1 MTMRKFIL
9 KRFLLL
15 IPVLW
20 GVTTLVF
27 IVTQVLPGDPVDLM
41 LGETARPA
49 QREQLRRALG
59 LDRPLGVQYADYMG
73 GLLRGD
79 MGVSIHQ
86 RRAVSEVILE
96 RTRASAELAL
106 ASLSIALLIAL
117 PLGVAAARRPGTWV
131 DLAAG
136 FLAVA
141 GASMPVFWLGPLL
154 IIAFSIG
161 LGWLPVSGREGG
173 LSLILPA
180 VTLGAALSPILM
192 RMTRSSLLEV
202 LPQDYISS
210 ARAKGI
216 SERRVLW
223 LHALKN
229 ACLPLITVLSLQLGA
244 LLSGAIITETVFA
257 WPGVGRLVIQAIAAR
272 DYPLV
277 QGCVL
282 FIAAVY
288 VSANFLADVAYAWLD
303 PRVRMG

>member
-1 MTMRKFIL
+1 MRKFLLRRI
-9 KRFLLL
+9 LLL

-49 QREQLRRALG
+49 QREQLRKTLG

-79 MGVSIHQ
+79 LGTSLHQ
-86 RRAVSEVILE
+86 KRAVSAIIFE
-96 RTRASAELAL
+96 RTYASAELTL
-106 ASLSIALLIAL
+106 ASMAVALLISL
-117 PLGVAAARRPGTWV
+117 PLGIAAARRQGTAL
-131 DLAAG
+131 DLGAG
-136 FLAVA
+136 LLAVA

-154 IIAFSIG
+154 IIVLSIE
-161 LGWLPVSGREGG
+161 LGWFPVSGREGV

-192 RMTRSSLLEV
+192 RMARSSLLEV
-202 LPQDYISS
+202 LPQDYIST

-216 SERRVLW
+216 TERRVLW

-229 ACLPLITVLSLQLGA
+229 ACLPLITILSLQLGA

-257 WPGVGRLVIQAIAAR
+257 WPGVGRLVIQAIASR

-288 VSANFLADVAYAWLD
+288 VSANFLADIAYAWLD
-303 PRVRMG
+303 PRVRLT

>member
-1 MTMRKFIL
+1 MRRFIL
-9 KRFLLL
+9 RRLLL
-15 IPVLW
+15 LVPVLW

-49 QREQLRRALG
+49 QREQLRRTLG
-59 LDRPLGVQYADYMG
+59 LDRSLGVQYADYMG
-73 GLLRGD
+73 GLLAGNL
-79 MGVSIHQ
+79 GVSLHQ
-86 RRAVSEVILE
+86 RRAVSAIILE
-96 RTRASAELAL
+96 RVPASAELAL
-106 ASLSIALLIAL
+106 ASLAIAALIAL
-117 PLGVAAARRPGTWV
+117 PLGVAAARRPGGGV

-136 FLAVA
+136 LLAVA
-141 GASMPVFWLGPLL
+141 GASVPVFWLGPLL
-154 IIAFSIG
+154 IIVFSIG
-161 LGWLPVSGREGG
+161 LGWLPVSGREGA

-180 VTLGAALSPILM
+180 ATLGAALSPILM
-192 RMTRSSLLEV
+192 RMARSSLLEV
-202 LPQDYISS
+202 LPQDYIGA
-210 ARAKGI
+210 ARAKGLPE
-216 SERRVLW
+216 SKVLW

-282 FIAAVY
+282 FIALVY

-303 PRVRMG
+303 PRVRLG

>member
-1 MTMRKFIL
+1 MRKFL
-9 KRFLLL
+9 LRRVLLL

-20 GVTTLVF
+20 GVTTIVF

-49 QREQLRRALG
+49 QREQLRKTLG
-59 LDRPLGVQYADYMG
+59 LDRPLGVQYAEYMG
-73 GLLRGD
+73 GLLKGD
-79 MGVSIHQ
+79 LGTSLHQ
-86 RRAVSEVILE
+86 RRAVSAIIFE
-96 RTRASAELAL
+96 RTHASAELTF
-106 ASLSIALLIAL
+106 ASMAVALLISL
-117 PLGVAAARRPGTWV
+117 PLGIAAARRQGTGI

-136 FLAVA
+136 FFAVA
-141 GASMPVFWLGPLL
+141 GASIPVFWLGPLL
-154 IIAFSIG
+154 IIVFSIG
-161 LGWLPVSGREGG
+161 LGWLPVSGREGV

-192 RMTRSSLLEV
+192 RMARSSLLEV
-202 LPQDYISS
+202 LPQDYIST

-229 ACLPLITVLSLQLGA
+229 ACLPLITILSLQLGA

-257 WPGVGRLVIQAIAAR
+257 WPGVGRLVIQAIASR

-282 FIAAVY
+282 FIAAIY
-288 VSANFLADVAYAWLD
+288 VSANFLADIAYAWLD
-303 PRVRMG
+303 PRVRLT

>member
-1 MTMRKFIL
+1 MRKFL
-9 KRFLLL
+9 LRRVLLL

-27 IVTQVLPGDPVDLM
+27 VVTQVLPGDPVDLM

-49 QREQLRRALG
+49 QREQLRKTLG
-59 LDRPLGVQYADYMG
+59 LDRPIGVQYAEYMG

-79 MGVSIHQ
+79 LGNSLHQ
-86 RRAVSEVILE
+86 KRAVSAIIFE
-96 RTRASAELAL
+96 RTYASAELTL
-106 ASLSIALLIAL
+106 ASMAVALLISL
-117 PLGVAAARRPGTWV
+117 PLGIAAARRQGTAL
-131 DLAAG
+131 DLGAG

-154 IIAFSIG
+154 IIVFSIG
-161 LGWLPVSGREGG
+161 LGWVPVSGREGA

-202 LPQDYISS
+202 LPQDYINT

-229 ACLPLITVLSLQLGA
+229 ACLPLITILSLQLGA

-288 VSANFLADVAYAWLD
+288 VSANFLADIAYAWLD
-303 PRVRMG
+303 PRVRLT

>member
-1 MTMRKFIL
+1 MRKFLLRRI
-9 KRFLLL
+9 LLL

-49 QREQLRRALG
+49 QREQLRKTLG

-79 MGVSIHQ
+79 LGTSLHQ
-86 RRAVSEVILE
+86 KRAVSAIIFE
-96 RTRASAELAL
+96 RTYASAELTL
-106 ASLSIALLIAL
+106 ASMAVALLISL
-117 PLGVAAARRPGTWV
+117 PLGIAAARRQGTAL
-131 DLAAG
+131 DLGAG
-136 FLAVA
+136 LLAVA

-154 IIAFSIG
+154 IIVFSIE
-161 LGWLPVSGREGG
+161 LGWFPVSGREGF

-192 RMTRSSLLEV
+192 RMARSSLLEV
-202 LPQDYISS
+202 LPQDYIST

-216 SERRVLW
+216 TERRVLW

-229 ACLPLITVLSLQLGA
+229 ACLPLITILSLQLGA

-257 WPGVGRLVIQAIAAR
+257 WPGVGRLVIQAIASR

-288 VSANFLADVAYAWLD
+288 VTANFLADIAYAWLD
-303 PRVRMG
+303 PRVRLT

>member
-1 MTMRKFIL
+1 MRKFLLRRI
-9 KRFLLL
+9 LLL

-20 GVTTLVF
+20 GVMTLVF

-49 QREQLRRALG
+49 QREQLRKTLG

-79 MGVSIHQ
+79 LGNSLHQ
-86 RRAVSEVILE
+86 KRAVSAIIFE
-96 RTRASAELAL
+96 RTYASAELTL
-106 ASLSIALLIAL
+106 ASMAVALLISL
-117 PLGVAAARRPGTWV
+117 PLGIAAARRQGTAL
-131 DLAAG
+131 DLGAG

-154 IIAFSIG
+154 IIVFSIN
-161 LGWLPVSGREGG
+161 LGWFPVSGREGV

-192 RMTRSSLLEV
+192 RMARSSLLDV
-202 LPQDYISS
+202 LPQDYIST

-216 SERRVLW
+216 SEKKVLW

-229 ACLPLITVLSLQLGA
+229 ACLPLITILSLQLGA

-257 WPGVGRLVIQAIAAR
+257 WPGVGRLVIQAIASR

-288 VSANFLADVAYAWLD
+288 VSANFLADIAYAWLD
-303 PRVRMG
+303 PRVRLT

>member
-1 MTMRKFIL
+1 MRRFIL
-9 KRFLLL
+9 RRLLL
-15 IPVLW
+15 LVPVLW

-49 QREQLRRALG
+49 QREQLRRTLG

-73 GLLRGD
+73 GLLAGNL
-79 MGVSIHQ
+79 GVSLHQ
-86 RRAVSEVILE
+86 RRAVSAIILE
-96 RTRASAELAL
+96 RAPASAELAL
-106 ASLSIALLIAL
+106 ASLVIAALIAL
-117 PLGVAAARRPGTWV
+117 PLGVAAARRPGGGV

-141 GASMPVFWLGPLL
+141 GASVPVFWLGPLL
-154 IIAFSIG
+154 IIVFSIG

-173 LSLILPA
+173 LRLILPA
-180 VTLGAALSPILM
+180 ATLGAALSPILM
-192 RMTRSSLLEV
+192 RMARSSLLEV
-202 LPQDYISS
+202 LPQDYIGA
-210 ARAKGI
+210 ARAKGLPE
-216 SERRVLW
+216 SKVLW

-282 FIAAVY
+282 FIALVY

-303 PRVRMG
+303 PRVRLG

>member
-1 MTMRKFIL
+1 MRKFLLRRI
-9 KRFLLL
+9 LLL

-20 GVTTLVF
+20 GVTTIVF

-49 QREQLRRALG
+49 QREQLRKTLG
-59 LDRPLGVQYADYMG
+59 LDRPLGVQYAEYMG

-79 MGVSIHQ
+79 LGTSLHQ
-86 RRAVSEVILE
+86 RRAVSAIIFE
-96 RTRASAELAL
+96 RTHASAELTL
-106 ASLSIALLIAL
+106 ASMAVALLISL
-117 PLGVAAARRPGTWV
+117 PLGIAAARRQGTGI

-136 FLAVA
+136 FFAVV
-141 GASMPVFWLGPLL
+141 GASIPVFWLGPLL
-154 IIAFSIG
+154 IIVFSIG
-161 LGWLPVSGREGG
+161 LGWLPVSGREGV

-192 RMTRSSLLEV
+192 RMARSSLLEV
-202 LPQDYISS
+202 LPQDYIST

-229 ACLPLITVLSLQLGA
+229 ACLPLITILSLQLGA

-257 WPGVGRLVIQAIAAR
+257 WPGVGRLVIQAIASR

-282 FIAAVY
+282 FIAAIY
-288 VSANFLADVAYAWLD
+288 VSANFLADIAYAWLD
-303 PRVRMG
+303 PRVRLT

>member
-1 MTMRKFIL
+1 MRRFIL
-9 KRFLLL
+9 RRLLL
-15 IPVLW
+15 LLPVLW

-49 QREQLRRALG
+49 QREQLRRTLG
-59 LDRPLGVQYADYMG
+59 LDRSLGVQYADYMG
-73 GLLRGD
+73 GLLAGNL
-79 MGVSIHQ
+79 GVSLHQ
-86 RRAVSEVILE
+86 RRAVSVIILE
-96 RTRASAELAL
+96 RVPASAELAL
-106 ASLSIALLIAL
+106 ASLAIAALIAL
-117 PLGVAAARRPGTWV
+117 PLGVAAARRPGGGV

-136 FLAVA
+136 LLAVA
-141 GASMPVFWLGPLL
+141 GASVPVFWLGPLL
-154 IIAFSIG
+154 IIVFSIG
-161 LGWLPVSGREGG
+161 LGWLPVSGREGA

-180 VTLGAALSPILM
+180 ATLGAALSPILM
-192 RMTRSSLLEV
+192 RMARSSLLEV
-202 LPQDYISS
+202 LPQDYIGT
-210 ARAKGI
+210 ARAKGLPE
-216 SERRVLW
+216 SKVLW

-282 FIAAVY
+282 FIALVY

-303 PRVRMG
+303 PRVRPG

>member
-1 MTMRKFIL
+1 MRKFLLRRI
-9 KRFLLL
+9 LLL

-49 QREQLRRALG
+49 QREQLRKTLG

-79 MGVSIHQ
+79 LGNSLHQ
-86 RRAVSEVILE
+86 KRAVSAIIFE
-96 RTRASAELAL
+96 RTYASAELTL
-106 ASLSIALLIAL
+106 ASMAVALLISL
-117 PLGVAAARRPGTWV
+117 PLGITAARRQGTAL
-131 DLAAG
+131 DLGAG

-154 IIAFSIG
+154 IIFFSIG
-161 LGWLPVSGREGG
+161 LGWLPVSGREGA

-192 RMTRSSLLEV
+192 RMARSSLLEV
-202 LPQDYISS
+202 LPQDYISA

-216 SERRVLW
+216 SEKRVLW

-229 ACLPLITVLSLQLGA
+229 ACLPLITILSLQLGA

-257 WPGVGRLVIQAIAAR
+257 WPGVGRLVIQAIASR

-288 VSANFLADVAYAWLD
+288 VSANFLADIAYAWLD
-303 PRVRMG
+303 PRVRLT

>member
-1 MTMRKFIL
+1 MRKFLLRRI
-9 KRFLLL
+9 LLL

-49 QREQLRRALG
+49 QREQLRKTLG

-79 MGVSIHQ
+79 LGNSLHQKRPVSAI
-86 RRAVSEVILE
+86 IFE
-96 RTRASAELAL
+96 RTYASAELTL
-106 ASLSIALLIAL
+106 ASMAVALLISL
-117 PLGVAAARRPGTWV
+117 PLGIAAARRQGTAL
-131 DLAAG
+131 DLGAG

-154 IIAFSIG
+154 IIVFSIN
-161 LGWLPVSGREGG
+161 LGWFPVSGREGAF
-173 LSLILPA
+173 SLILPA

-192 RMTRSSLLEV
+192 RMARSSLLDV
-202 LPQDYISS
+202 LPQDYIST

-216 SERRVLW
+216 SEKKVLW

-229 ACLPLITVLSLQLGA
+229 ACLPLITILSLQLGA

-257 WPGVGRLVIQAIAAR
+257 WPGVGRLVIQAIASR

-288 VSANFLADVAYAWLD
+288 MSANFLADIAYAWLD
-303 PRVRMG
+303 PRVRLT

>member
-1 MTMRKFIL
+1 MRKFLLRRI
-9 KRFLLL
+9 LLL

-49 QREQLRRALG
+49 QREQLRKTLG

-79 MGVSIHQ
+79 LGVSLHQ
-86 RRAVSEVILE
+86 KRAVSAIIFE
-96 RTRASAELAL
+96 RTYASAELTL
-106 ASLSIALLIAL
+106 ASMAVALLISL
-117 PLGVAAARRPGTWV
+117 PLGITAARRQGTAL
-131 DLAAG
+131 DLGAG

-154 IIAFSIG
+154 IIFFSIG
-161 LGWLPVSGREGG
+161 LGWLPVSGREGA

-192 RMTRSSLLEV
+192 RMARSSLLEV
-202 LPQDYISS
+202 LPQDYISA

-216 SERRVLW
+216 SEKRVLW

-229 ACLPLITVLSLQLGA
+229 ACLPLITILSLQLGA
-244 LLSGAIITETVFA
+244 LLSGTIITETVFA
-257 WPGVGRLVIQAIAAR
+257 WPGVGRLVIQAIASR

-288 VSANFLADVAYAWLD
+288 VSANFLADIAYAWLD
-303 PRVRMG
+303 PRVRLT

>member
-1 MTMRKFIL
+1 MRKFLLRRI
-9 KRFLLL
+9 LLL

-49 QREQLRRALG
+49 QREQLRKTLG

-79 MGVSIHQ
+79 LGNSLHQ
-86 RRAVSEVILE
+86 KRAVSAIIFE
-96 RTRASAELAL
+96 RTYASAELTL
-106 ASLSIALLIAL
+106 ASMAVALLISL
-117 PLGVAAARRPGTWV
+117 PLGITAARRQGTAL
-131 DLAAG
+131 DLGAG

-154 IIAFSIG
+154 IIVFSIG
-161 LGWLPVSGREGG
+161 LGWLPVSGREGSF
-173 LSLILPA
+173 SLVLPA

-192 RMTRSSLLEV
+192 RMARSSLLEV
-202 LPQDYISS
+202 LPQDYIST
-210 ARAKGI
+210 ARSKGI

-229 ACLPLITVLSLQLGA
+229 ACLPLITILSLQLGA

-257 WPGVGRLVIQAIAAR
+257 WPGVGRLVIQAIASR

-288 VSANFLADVAYAWLD
+288 VSANFLADIVYAWLD
-303 PRVRMG
+303 PRVRLT

>member
-1 MTMRKFIL
+1 MRKFL
-9 KRFLLL
+9 LRRVLLL

-49 QREQLRRALG
+49 QREQLRKTLG
-59 LDRPLGVQYADYMG
+59 LDRPIGVQYAEYMG

-79 MGVSIHQ
+79 LGNSLHQ
-86 RRAVSEVILE
+86 KRAVSAIIFE
-96 RTRASAELAL
+96 RTYASAELTL
-106 ASLSIALLIAL
+106 ASMAVALLISL
-117 PLGVAAARRPGTWV
+117 PLGIAAARRQGTAL
-131 DLAAG
+131 DLGAG

-154 IIAFSIG
+154 IIVFSIG
-161 LGWLPVSGREGG
+161 LGWLPVSGREGSF
-173 LSLILPA
+173 SLVLPA

-202 LPQDYISS
+202 LPQDYIAA

-229 ACLPLITVLSLQLGA
+229 ACLPLITILSLQLGA

-303 PRVRMG
+303 PRVRLT

>member
-1 MTMRKFIL
+1 MRKFL
-9 KRFLLL
+9 LRRVLLL

-27 IVTQVLPGDPVDLM
+27 VVTQVLPGDPVDLM

-49 QREQLRRALG
+49 QREQLRKTLG
-59 LDRPLGVQYADYMG
+59 LDRPIGVQYTEYMG

-79 MGVSIHQ
+79 LGNSLHQ
-86 RRAVSEVILE
+86 KRAVSAIIFE
-96 RTRASAELAL
+96 RTYASAELTL
-106 ASLSIALLIAL
+106 ASMAVALLISL
-117 PLGVAAARRPGTWV
+117 PLGIAAARRQGTAL
-131 DLAAG
+131 DLGAG

-154 IIAFSIG
+154 IIVFSIG
-161 LGWLPVSGREGG
+161 LGWVPVSGREGA

-192 RMTRSSLLEV
+192 RMARSSLLEV
-202 LPQDYISS
+202 LPQDYINT

-229 ACLPLITVLSLQLGA
+229 ACLPLITILSLQLGA

-288 VSANFLADVAYAWLD
+288 VSANFLADIAYAWLD
-303 PRVRMG
+303 PRVRLT